1 MRYLAVAALLS
12 GTLLATPAFAQASAP
27 NSGVRVE
34 GIIGYD
40 HADVE
45 GENSD
50 GVTYGLGVGYD
61 IQSGNAVFGLE
72 GEVTDSSVDEC
83 VAGSVVAGDE
93 LCASLG
99 RDLYA
104 GVRAGALVGSN
115 TLLYGKV
122 GYTNTRARLAYD
134 DGTTGTALDFTDHTN
149 LDGIRAGV
157 GAQFGLGANTYLKTE
172 YRYSNYEDGF
182 DRHQVVG
189 GIGIR
194 F

>member
-1 MRYLAVAALLS
+1 MRYLAVAALLA
-12 GTLLATPAFAQASAP
+12 GTAIAAPAFAQDNNP
-27 NSGVRVE
+27 NSGLRVE
-34 GIIGYD
+34 GIVGYD
-40 HADVE
+40 SADVE

-50 GVTYGLGVGYD
+50 GIVYGLGVGYD
-61 IQSGNAVFGLE
+61 VQSGNAVFGLE
-72 GEVTDSSVDEC
+72 GEIADSSVDQC
-83 VAGSVVAGDE
+83 VTGSVAAGDE

-104 GVRAGALVGSN
+104 GVRAGALVGRD

-122 GYTNTRARLAYD
+122 GYTNARARLAYD
-134 DGTTGTALDFTDHTN
+134 DGTTGTALDFTDHRN
-149 LDGIRAGV
+149 LDGLRAGV
-157 GAQFGLGANTYLKTE
+157 GAQIGLGSSAYLKTE